1 MTETWWDQPL
11 APAPGTDVCAV
22 DDIPDGGARV
32 FEFGRGFRPFE
43 LLVVREGDAL
53 HGYYN
58 QCAHMAIPLNMLP
71 VVQTARAHLLCDHH
85 YARFRFSDGYCVEG
99 PCQGDSLIAVPL
111 DVADGRIRIGP
122 RSAAA

>member
-1 MTETWWDQPL
+1 VSETWSDQPL

-22 DDIPDGGARV
+22 DEIPDGGARV

-43 LLVVREGDAL
+43 LLVVRDGEAL
-53 HGYYN
+53 HGYVN

-71 VVQTARAHLLCDHH
+71 VVQTLRAHLLCDHH
-85 YARFRFSDGYCVEG
+85 YARFRFRDGYCVEG
-99 PCQGDSLIAVPL
+99 PCEGDRLMGVPL
-111 DVADGRIRIGP
+111 EIADGRIRIGP